1 MKWKVNEII
10 RKNTET
16 EELCIKTWIQEK
28 EKRARQLW

>member
-16 EELCIKTWIQEK
+16 EEFCVTWIQEK
-28 EKRARQLW
+28 EKRTLELW